1 MLTMT
6 DTAAEAVKAIVSRV
20 PDVSD
25 DGGVRIRDT
34 GGEAGFELSVTAA
47 PEATDTV
54 IATDGAHVFLDA
66 AATAALDDRILDAE
80 LAQDGSVRFALAV
93 QPA

>member
-20 PDVSD
+20 PNVPDE
-25 DGGVRIRDT
+25 GGVRIRDT
-34 GGEAGFELSVTAA
+34 GTTEGFELTVAPA

-54 IATDGAHVFLDA
+54 VETSGAHVFLDVTA
-66 AATAALDDRILDAE
+66 AAALDDRILDAE
-80 LAQDGSVRFALAV
+80 LAQDGSVRFALSV
-93 QPA
+93 RG

>member
-20 PDVSD
+20 PNVPD

-34 GGEAGFELSVTAA
+34 GSDAGFELSVA
-47 PEATDTV
+47 PGPEETDTV
-54 IATDGAHVFLDA
+54 VASDGAHVFLDTSA
-66 AATAALDDRILDAE
+66 AVALDDRVLDAE
-80 LAQDGSVRFALAV
+80 LAQDGSVRFALGTAG
-93 QPA
+93 